1 MPITKT
7 RYGNIDKDALE
18 NLQEGDFDL
27 QKFHKALDVL
37 QNLRGDL
44 YEFTEELHKV
54 ANMSYG
60 LLAGDE
66 AYNVDSDLSLPELAE
81 SISYQAM
88 EYLQAFET
96 IHDALSELEDGLNP
110 IKVRNAT

>member
-1 MPITKT
+1 MPNTKT

-44 YEFTEELHKV
+44 
-54 ANMSYG
+54 
-60 LLAGDE
+60 
-66 AYNVDSDLSLPELAE
+66 SLPELAE
-81 SISYQAM
+81 TLSYQAM
-88 EYLQAFET
+88 EYSQAFET
-96 IHDALSELEDGLNP
+96 IWDSLSELEDLQP
-110 IKVRNAT
+110 DPDEEEEEAA